1 MILQT
6 DKLVSGDI
14 FGYAIDIFTAVV
26 PTPIL
31 ALVIFGTVGVGYYMT
46 QRSMAIPMIMF
57 IMIGGVTI
65 AEAPVNFQQGIVGA
79 MVFGVAGIGYVL
91 LQRART

>member
-1 MILQT
+1 
-6 DKLVSGDI
+6 
-14 FGYAIDIFTAVV
+14 
-26 PTPIL
+26 
-31 ALVIFGTVGVGYYMT
+31 MT

-65 AEAPVNFQQGIVGA
+65 AEAPVNFQQGIVAA
-79 MVFGVAGIGYVL
+79 MVFGIAGIGFVL